1 MINDLIPL
9 VPLTLLFHFRYS
21 RLFFLVKCIR
31 ISKSMKLLD
40 TKAFMKSVKVYFN
53 KTLEK
58 ACEDEEIANEIILD
72 NNNIM
77 TMLYIGNSFK
87 VLKLVIVIFMVSYF
101 IGIFFY
107 IWCDLTDNHE
117 DNGFGTGENFI
128 DTFEVYK

>member
-1 MINDLIPL
+1 
-9 VPLTLLFHFRYS
+9 
-21 RLFFLVKCIR
+21 
-31 ISKSMKLLD
+31 MKLLD
-40 TKAFMKSVKVYFN
+40 TKAFMKSVKSYFN
-53 KTLEK
+53 KILQK
-58 ACEDEEIANEIILD
+58 ACEDEEIADEIIMD

-77 TMLYIGNSFK
+77 AMLYIGNLFK
-87 VLKLVIVIFMVSYF
+87 VFKLVIVIFMVSYF